1 MEVLRLGRTACTSA
15 CRIDPFTA
23 GFLPMP
29 SYRRIQLCKRQP
41 GSGTEQQCTAV
52 LLASPLLPPGLAVPY
67 TLGTAGVAAE
77 VHAAA
82 AGHAQPMQ
90 L

>member
-1 MEVLRLGRTACTSA
+1 MLRLGPPPAHQPVAKRS
-15 CRIDPFTA
+15 PQ
-23 GFLPMP
+23 LV
-29 SYRRIQLCKRQP
+29 SSLLSHRRIQLCKRQP